1 MTATIKIF
9 FFIAFLCS
17 MQSTCRSGSSTSSGE
32 GYARQTCPD
41 GYYCPSEKQ
50 CKTPRSNRCTS
61 SQNCPGLDSTCYKE
75 RNSNRYRIRIG
86 HARLT
91 SSGSKRTIFEHRFLL
106 YRGYAYE
113 FGKSYPQTQE
123 LDIADPIYKYK
134 NGRGLNSGGITNY
147 VYSYCSYD
155 DANMFVNGWKNKYNL
170 IWRNCQNFV
179 RGMKHYLKR
188 SSCNRP
194 SLKRD
199 ASHNMTDVLTQEINA
214 ILSNCSIVCCDTN
227 GTSDASTNDN
237 SAYGAFSIPVL
248 LVLILFLL
256 LLIIPVV
263 FFIFY
268 FKRKREKLNYS
279 PVQG

>member
-1 MTATIKIF
+1 LNF
-9 FFIAFLCS
+9 
-17 MQSTCRSGSSTSSGE
+17 
-32 GYARQTCPD
+32 
-41 GYYCPSEKQ
+41 
-50 CKTPRSNRCTS
+50 
-61 SQNCPGLDSTCYKE
+61 
-75 RNSNRYRIRIG
+75 
-86 HARLT
+86 
-91 SSGSKRTIFEHRFLL
+91 SGSKRALFGVFEHRFLL

-113 FGKSYPQTQE
+113 FGNSYPAQE

-214 ILSNCSIVCCDTN
+214 ILSNCSIVCCYD
-227 GTSDASTNDN
+227 DN
-237 SAYGAFSIPVL
+237 SAYGAFSIPAL
-248 LVLILFLL
+248 LVIILS
-256 LLIIPVV
+256 LLIIV
-263 FFIFY
+263 FLIFY
-268 FKRKREKLNYS
+268 LKRKCGKPNYS
-279 PVQG
+279 SV

>member
-134 NGRGLNSGGITNY
+134 DGRELNSNGITNEG
-147 VYSYCSYD
+147 YSYCSYSE
-155 DANMFVNGWKNKYNL
+155 ANMFVDGWKNDYNL
-170 IWRNCQNFV
+170 IWSNCQHFV
-179 RGMKHYLKR
+179 DGMKYYLKY
-188 SSCNRP
+188 SSCNRWP

-199 ASHNMTDVLTQEINA
+199 ASNMTDVLTQEINA

-227 GTSDASTNDN
+227 DTSDASTPIV
-237 SAYGAFSIPVL
+237 SIL
-248 LVLILFLL
+248 LMVSTLILLL
-256 LLIIPVV
+256 YIAA
-263 FFIFY
+263 
-268 FKRKREKLNYS
+268 
-279 PVQG
+279 